1 MCARAFV
8 YVLTGVSHAFYTNTK
23 TGQLRGGAGY
33 SIVGLVGSN
42 GSLNQCMRGPLT
54 SQLLHLA
61 IQVLLSGASAIPP
74 LFFRL
79 VYSPLFSPSPNPAS
93 LVPPGPLSHLRVY
106 LHWKLFGADPPTA
119 GGEVEG
125 PPPHDDFTRGAELAR
140 IPWVGFGVFCLARRA
155 IGQRCSVTHSSTFQ
169 HRNLCR
175 RMMWTMSRPRLISST
190 FVSLCQGAR

>member
-1 MCARAFV
+1 
-8 YVLTGVSHAFYTNTK
+8 
-23 TGQLRGGAGY
+23 
-33 SIVGLVGSN
+33 VGLVGSN

-93 LVPPGPLSHLRVY
+93 LVPPGPLSHLKVY

-155 IGQRCSVTHSSTFQ
+155 IGQRCSFSHSLQ
-169 HRNLCR
+169 HIPTPQLVQENDVDDELPPTGFIYIR
-175 RMMWTMSRPRLISST
+175 RPVPGREVEFSWLKPGR
-190 FVSLCQGAR
+190 